1 MIEIRQVE
9 TSVNLLKYYMK
20 KVHFILWFIQ
30 AVLFST
36 VVEAAPI
43 DHKEAIRIAD
53 KFMFSNREN
62 ILDKCE
68 RAISE
73 LNQLCVVNYVFQNR
87 AVGFV
92 IVGLDDSLPSPILA
106 FSPFGRV
113 NLQNGTMKK
122 LLDSYSHEIIEWQ
135 GRGLLRE
142 ILLFIISERTLFASL
157 CCKVFRGGRGVPI
170 MTECRWMAMGRNI
183 WQGVPLSP

>member
-1 MIEIRQVE
+1 ME

-73 LNQLCVVNYVFQNR
+73 LNQLCGQLR
-87 AVGFV
+87 
-92 IVGLDDSLPSPILA
+92 
-106 FSPFGRV
+106 FSKP
-113 NLQNGTMKK
+113 
-122 LLDSYSHEIIEWQ
+122 
-135 GRGLLRE
+135 
-142 ILLFIISERTLFASL
+142 
-157 CCKVFRGGRGVPI
+157 GGRLCDSRFG
-170 MTECRWMAMGRNI
+170 
-183 WQGVPLSP
+183 

>member
-135 GRGLLRE
+135 E
-142 ILLFIISERTLFASL
+142 DRTRFAAGACL
-157 CCKVFRGGRGVPI
+157 
-170 MTECRWMAMGRNI
+170 
-183 WQGVPLSP
+183 

>member
-53 KFMFSNREN
+53 KFMFSNREEARMN
-62 ILDKCE
+62 LT
-68 RAISE
+68 
-73 LNQLCVVNYVFQNR
+73 
-87 AVGFV
+87 
-92 IVGLDDSLPSPILA
+92 IVTRSFYGI
-106 FSPFGRV
+106 
-113 NLQNGTMKK
+113 GTKK
-122 LLDSYSHEIIEWQ
+122 KMS
-135 GRGLLRE
+135 
-142 ILLFIISERTLFASL
+142 
-157 CCKVFRGGRGVPI
+157 GGWPVSI
-170 MTECRWMAMGRNI
+170 T
-183 WQGVPLSP
+183 QS

>member
-1 MIEIRQVE
+1 MIEIRQMD

-62 ILDKCE
+62 ILNKCE
-68 RAISE
+68 RTISE
-73 LNQLCVVNYVFQNR
+73 LNQLCVVNYVFQNQ

-92 IVGLDDSLPSPILA
+92 IVGLMIVCL
-106 FSPFGRV
+106 
-113 NLQNGTMKK
+113 LQ
-122 LLDSYSHEIIEWQ
+122 YW
-135 GRGLLRE
+135 RFLRSGE
-142 ILLFIISERTLFASL
+142 SI
-157 CCKVFRGGRGVPI
+157 
-170 MTECRWMAMGRNI
+170 CRM
-183 WQGVPLSP
+183 VL